1 MSAVK
6 YEWIEPEDKSLVAD
20 YWLTCRSA
28 DSAPGY
34 DLKLPDIR
42 VMCRWNGKDA
52 WIIGKFMGRQR
63 MEPILSC
70 KHGNNGWRIEGPA

>member
-1 MSAVK
+1 MK

-20 YWLTCRSA
+20 YWLTRRSA
-28 DSAPGY
+28 DCAPGY
-34 DLKLPDIR
+34 DLRLPDIR
-42 VMCRWNGKDA
+42 VAFRWNGKDA
-52 WIIGKFMGRQR
+52 WITGERQGLQR